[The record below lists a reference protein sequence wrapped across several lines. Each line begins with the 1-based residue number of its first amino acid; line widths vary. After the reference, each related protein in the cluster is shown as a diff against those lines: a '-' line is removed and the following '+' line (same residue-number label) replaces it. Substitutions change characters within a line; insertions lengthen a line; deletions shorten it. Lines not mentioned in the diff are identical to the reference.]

1 MSDGAYS
8 FAPAGT
14 SSAQGLANRRSRFSR
29 QAKPG
34 WTVGGGFPGLGG
46 FLDAWGGPRQPLCLP
61 AGCDPELK
69 HGFTFSLFLFR
80 CRGSARYLHH
90 AIMQSCNQLSPGCRL
105 PGVAG
110 SGCRVAGG
118 CCRVLPGASPVAAEG
133 HSPPP
138 ASSPPPPGLSSRAPS
153 GFTSLFCS
161 VVLNHSRR
169 CCICRCHWWCAPSLP
184 SPA

>member
-1 MSDGAYS
+1 
-8 FAPAGT
+8 
-14 SSAQGLANRRSRFSR
+14 
-29 QAKPG
+29 
-34 WTVGGGFPGLGG
+34 LGG

-133 HSPPP
+133 HSPPY
-138 ASSPPPPGLSSRAPS
+138 AARLLSPPTWSFVTCSFWCHLSV
-153 GFTSLFCS
+153 LFCRVES
-161 VVLNHSRR
+161 FPPVTRR
-169 CCICRCHWWCAPSLP
+169 CCICRCHWWCAPCLVRK
-184 SPA
+184 A